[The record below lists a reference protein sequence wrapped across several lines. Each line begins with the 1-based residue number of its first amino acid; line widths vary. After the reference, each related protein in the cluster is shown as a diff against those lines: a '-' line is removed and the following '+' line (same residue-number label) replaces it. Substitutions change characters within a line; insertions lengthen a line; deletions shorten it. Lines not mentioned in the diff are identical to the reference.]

1 MAQVRSWA
9 GLDVHASRVVAVRID
24 AISGELS
31 TTRLSGDTEVVAA
44 FCAGLPAP
52 ARVAYEAGP
61 TGFELARALEQAG
74 VGCVVAAPSKIE
86 RPAGDR
92 VKTDRRDAERLVRLL
107 MIDGLAAVRVPGPE
121 EEALRDLVRAR
132 EALRRD
138 LMCARHR
145 VSKLLLRYGVRF
157 EDPHSTW
164 TDRHRRWLSTITL
177 AQDATQ
183 TTLTDYVGAVDALVI
198 RRQTLDAQIEQFW
211 PVSPLAATISRL
223 RCLRGIDT
231 LTAVGLAVEIG
242 DFARFDRA
250 SQLAAYLGLVP
261 REYSSGETRQQGAI
275 TKTGSRH
282 ARRLLTEAAWN
293 YRHPPRHSDALK
305 RRQAGQPAPVL
316 AVSWKAQQRLYRVW
330 QRLRLQ
336 RHKRSTVVAV
346 AIARQLS
353 GFCWAITT
361 LQA

>member
-1 MAQVRSWA
+1 
-9 GLDVHASRVVAVRID
+9 VVAW
-24 AISGELS
+24 
-31 TTRLSGDTEVVAA
+31 
-44 FCAGLPAP
+44 CAGLPAP

-61 TGFELARALEQAG
+61 TGFELARALERVG
-74 VGCVVAAPSKIE
+74 VQCVVAAPSKIE

-92 VKTDRRDAERLVRLL
+92 VKTDQRDAERLVRLL
-107 MIDGLAAVRVPGPE
+107 MIDGLAHVRVPSPE
-121 EEALRDLVRAR
+121 QEALRDLVRAR
-132 EALRRD
+132 EALRED
-138 LMCARHR
+138 LMRARHR

-164 TDRHRRWLSTITL
+164 TDRHRQWLATITL

-183 TTLTDYVGAVDALVI
+183 TTFLDYLGAVDALMI
-198 RRQTLDAQIEQFW
+198 RRQTLDAQIEQSW
-211 PVSPLAATISRL
+211 PASSMATMIGRL

-242 DFARFDRA
+242 DFARFDRP

-261 REYSSGETRQQGAI
+261 SEHSSGQTRQLGAI

-282 ARRLLTEAAWN
+282 ARRLLTEAAWS
-293 YRHPPRHSDALK
+293 YRNPPRQGQALA
-305 RRQAGQPAPVL
+305 RRQAGHPAAVL
-316 AVSWKAQQRLYRVW
+316 AISWKAQQRLYRVW
-330 QRLRLQ
+330 QHLRVQ

-346 AIARQLS
+346 AMARQLA

-361 LQA
+361 HPDTE